1 MKHRSDVQRDAVMQS
16 ASVGK
21 HLDRAIGTGCLVD
34 SDEAVIKWDIMGDEI
49 LLFECSAPCGDDLA
63 SFATPTGPTT
73 EGSDDEGSEPVTAG
87 DVASKRQAMMSKM
100 PLNVGVQRCF
110 MWKLVE
116 TRTCNGCH
124 ATS

>member
-63 SFATPTGPTT
+63 SFAPPTGPRRKVHLVPEPQQRTSVDQFT
-73 EGSDDEGSEPVTAG
+73 DVIQRALHEHDLVVNRDAGSG
-87 DVASKRQAMMSKM
+87 Q
-100 PLNVGVQRCF
+100 
-110 MWKLVE
+110 
-116 TRTCNGCH
+116 
-124 ATS
+124 